1 MLQIIIALNAVSPVV
16 LKHRL
21 VISSRHCD
29 FRDAMAQVTAA
40 LRQSRGWPEQVRP
53 RRSPQIG
60 GRYQLA
66 DHVVISLSSCGKRR
80 PWRGRRRSGIRRVE

>member
-53 RRSPQIG
+53 
-60 GRYQLA
+60 
-66 DHVVISLSSCGKRR
+66 
-80 PWRGRRRSGIRRVE
+80 